1 MEKEKHRLIRRILNQ
16 SDKIYRN
23 LNPTFSLEWLSS
35 DITVAQL
42 RVLLALN
49 TAGPSRM
56 TDIATI
62 LGVSLPTTSGVI
74 DKMVKKELV
83 IRESDPSDRRLV
95 ICRLSDEGQEV
106 INKLWAGG
114 RFQME
119 RLLSGLSIDQMKK
132 AAEVTDFLLDN
143 LSKGD

>member
-1 MEKEKHRLIRRILNQ
+1 MEKEKYRLIRHILNQ

-23 LNPTFSLEWLSS
+23 LNPTFSPEWLSS

-49 TAGPSRM
+49 TTGPSRM
-56 TDIATI
+56 TGIATI

-74 DKMVKKELV
+74 DKMVKKGLI

-95 ICRLSDEGQEV
+95 ICHLSDEGQGV

-132 AAEVTDFLLDN
+132 AAEVTDFLLYN